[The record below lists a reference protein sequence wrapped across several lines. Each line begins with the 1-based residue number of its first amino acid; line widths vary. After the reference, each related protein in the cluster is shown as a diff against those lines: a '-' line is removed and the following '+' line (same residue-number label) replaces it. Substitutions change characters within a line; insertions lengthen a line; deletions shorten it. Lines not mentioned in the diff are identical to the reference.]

1 MISGRKAVRVAS
13 KILIWLLGI
22 FTVLFILLW
31 SVLKVPAVQ
40 NFLIKK
46 ATGYVSNKTHTRV
59 ELAYI
64 DLEFPK
70 SILLQGIFLEDTK
83 HDTLVS
89 IGEIEVNLNM
99 LALLSN
105 TVSIETL
112 GIDNFYVRLKRTNPD
127 TTFNFQFLADAFT
140 SDDTKEV
147 VVDTVKGTP
156 WTIKANSIALTN
168 GRFDM
173 LDETSGMLINV
184 SAGEIEAE
192 LNKLDITASYVD
204 LGDIKLSEVH
214 GNMRNT
220 KPAAPDTDTSSG
232 GWNGIHASLL
242 TIEHSSFKYSDDIT
256 AMLIDVNIGELEL
269 KPSTIDLTKQLIA
282 SDGLSIGQSRAL
294 IQLKKSSDTSAQH
307 SDDPESA
314 EWNVQVSSLNL
325 KQNDFKM
332 DFLNEPEIPAGIDWN
347 HLALTGIN
355 TSAKDI
361 SYNGPLVKATIESL
375 SAQENSGFGVRSLKT
390 VAYMDATSASLTD
403 LSLVTNHSYLGQDIK
418 VTFNSLSEIMSS
430 LSVDCSM
437 MNNQVAVRDLLLL
450 VPSLDT
456 VEIIHKNKDRR
467 AAFNLIAKG
476 NLNRLDIQQFYFKT
490 LNTSIDTKG
499 RLNFITD
506 PDKLFIDLNIKRIQT
521 GGADLTALL
530 PDSTLP
536 ASIQI
541 PSEVFATGNYIGT
554 LSDFHSTI
562 DMSSSIG
569 SAFIDADIKNL
580 QKEIPVYT
588 LALQTHSFDL
598 GQLMNQSSL
607 GKLNGAVDVTGSGFD
622 TSSIKATI
630 HSDIESFGLND
641 YVYHNI
647 QLDGSIDKKLIE
659 ATGTVDDQNL
669 NLLLT
674 AKANLDKQQEFYD
687 AQINLKGA
695 DFKGLGIT
703 TENIN
708 LSANTD
714 IHLTG
719 DPTQN
724 INGHVSTRNILVIQN
739 GKRYKEDSL
748 ILVSINEPGKSNM
761 KLNSSM
767 VAASFDGN
775 IDVFSVSD
783 AITNHL
789 NRYFLL
795 TETKFK
801 QTKPQNF
808 VFEIK
813 LNDSPLLREVLLPS
827 LQNYKPLSI
836 SGSFNSEEAKMAVSA
851 SIPLATYSGIT
862 VNEFVFDID
871 SDADKLTYNTGWNYL
886 KTGGITLQQ
895 TTADG
900 LLRNDTAS
908 INVTIKDVEQ
918 RNKIKL
924 NSIVTHA
931 SKDHYRFSIVKDG
944 LMLQEDKWAVTENN
958 YIEIAS
964 NYIFADHFNLSHEK
978 QFIKLQSAAEGND
991 MNLQFSAFDLHTL
1004 SQIVEDT
1011 DTLLVQGILNGEV
1024 NLKNIHQ
1031 NPAFT
1036 SKLDIQNLA
1045 YKDSRVGNLKI
1056 TADNLTADRYTANI
1070 ELTDSLNRAT
1080 IGGYYLS
1087 SDENSAL
1094 HFNADI
1100 KSIQLH
1106 SLEAFSGGQISGST
1120 GLVRGNIAIT
1130 GPVKEPRFNGDIQF
1144 IEASTKVAYINQRIF
1159 MKKETITVSSE
1170 KVTFKSFNILDSLN
1184 NEAIINGTVGIE
1196 KFDNATF
1203 NLTVTTN
1210 DFMILNTT
1218 AVNNK
1223 LYYGRVFLDSKISI
1237 KGDQNLPVIN
1247 ATIDI
1252 EKGSHFTFAIPDSKI
1267 SVDRG
1272 DGIVIFTTDSSSLD
1286 PIMLRQNEEVIAEK
1300 ITGLDLSAK
1309 IHIDRNSTLKILVDP
1324 ISGDSLSVRGDADLN
1339 FKMDASGQT
1348 NLTGTYVVNDGNYK
1362 ASLENLI
1369 VRKFNISR
1377 GSKIIWTGDPLDA
1390 LIDIKATYTT
1400 KTAPD
1405 GLLINSA
1412 VIDSSAMRK
1421 PLPFIVVMSMQGE
1434 LLKPTISFQLDMP
1447 DNAKGALGGEVYS
1460 KITNINA
1467 NESEVNKQ
1475 VFALLVLNRFITP
1488 EAGGGGSGASDFAR
1502 RSVSRMMSNE
1512 LNKLSAKYVEGL
1524 QIDVD
1529 VQSYNQVNN
1538 GQQRGN
1544 TQVEVGVTKT
1554 LFDERLSVQIGG
1566 NVPIEGQDA
1575 SSNSSTAKNITG
1587 DVTVEYKLTKNGRY
1601 KVKAFRKNEY
1611 DGISNGTIV
1620 ETGAGIM
1627 YIRNFTHF
1635 KELFI
1640 SKKKRKELTQQKT
1653 PISTH

>member
-1 MISGRKAVRVAS
+1 MISGRKAIRVAS
-13 KILIWLLGI
+13 RIIIWLLGI

-46 ATGYVSNKTHTRV
+46 ATGYVSDKTHTRV

-70 SILLQGIFLEDTK
+70 SILLQGIFLEDTG

-89 IGEIEVNLNM
+89 IREIEVNINM

-105 TVSIETL
+105 TVSIETFE
-112 GIDNFYVRLKRTNPD
+112 IDNFYVRLKRNNPD
-127 TTFNFQFLADAFT
+127 TTFNFQFLVDAFT
-140 SDDTKEV
+140 SDEKEV
-147 VVDTVKGTP
+147 VIDTVEGTP
-156 WTIKANSIALTN
+156 WTIKANSIALTH

-173 LDETSGMLINV
+173 LDETSGMLMNI
-184 SAGEIEAE
+184 SAGKILAE
-192 LNKLDITASYVD
+192 LNKLDITTSYVD
-204 LGDIKLSEVH
+204 LGDIELSEVH

-220 KPAAPDTDTSSG
+220 KPASPDADTSSG
-232 GWNGIHASLL
+232 GWNGIHASEL
-242 TIEHSSFKYSDDIT
+242 TIQHSSFKYSDDIT
-256 AMLIDVNIGELEL
+256 AMLIDVKIGELEL
-269 KPSTIDLTKQLIA
+269 KASTIDLTKQLVA
-282 SDGLSIGQSRAL
+282 SDGLSIEQSRAL
-294 IQLKKSSDTSAQH
+294 IQLKKSSDTNAQ
-307 SDDPESA
+307 SQENSQNPG
-314 EWNVQVSSLNL
+314 WNVQVSALNL

-332 DFLNEPEIPAGIDWN
+332 DFLNEPKISAGIDWN
-347 HLALTGIN
+347 HLALTNIN
-355 TSAKDI
+355 TSAKEI
-361 SYNGPLVKATIESL
+361 SYNGPLIKATIESL
-375 SAQENSGFGVRSLKT
+375 SAQDNSGFGIRSLKT

-418 VTFNSLSEIMSS
+418 VRFNSLEDILSS

-450 VPSLDT
+450 VPSLDS

-476 NLNRLDIQQFYFKT
+476 NLNRMDIQQFYFKA
-490 LNTSIDTKG
+490 LNTSIETKG
-499 RLNFITD
+499 RLDFITD

-521 GGADLTALL
+521 SGADLAALL

-541 PSEVFATGNYIGT
+541 PSELFATGNYKGT
-554 LSDFHSTI
+554 LSDFHSTV

-569 SAFIDADIKNL
+569 SAFIDADMKNL
-580 QKEIPVYT
+580 QKEVPSYT
-588 LALQTHSFDL
+588 VALQTHSFDL
-598 GQLMNQSSL
+598 GQLLSQSSL
-607 GKLNGAVDVTGSGFD
+607 GKLNGAVDIRGSGFD
-622 TSSIKATI
+622 TSNMKAAI
-630 HSDIESFGLND
+630 HTDIESFGLNN
-641 YVYHNI
+641 YIYHDI
-647 QLDGSIDKKLIE
+647 KLDGSIDKQLVE

-669 NLLLT
+669 NLALT
-674 AKANLDKQQEFYD
+674 AKANLNKQQEFYD

-695 DFKGLGIT
+695 DFKGLGLT
-703 TENIN
+703 TENVS
-708 LSANTD
+708 LSASTD
-714 IHLTG
+714 IHING
-719 DPTQN
+719 DPTQYL
-724 INGHVSTRNILVIQN
+724 NGHVSTRNILVIQN

-767 VAASFDGN
+767 MAASFDGN

-783 AITNHL
+783 AISNHL
-789 NRYFLL
+789 NKYFHLSDS
-795 TETKFK
+795 KFK

-808 VFEIK
+808 AFEVK

-836 SGSFNSEEAKMAVSA
+836 TGSFNSEEAKMNVTA
-851 SIPLATYSGIT
+851 SIPFATYSGIT
-862 VNEFVFDID
+862 VNEFIFDID
-871 SDADKLTYNTGWNYL
+871 SDADQLTYNTGWNYL

-895 TTADG
+895 TSAEGT
-900 LLRNDTAS
+900 LRNDTTYL
-908 INVTIKDVEQ
+908 NVTIKDTEEQ
-918 RNKIKL
+918 NKIKL
-924 NSIVTHA
+924 NSILTRA
-931 SKDHYRFSIVKDG
+931 SQDHYRFSIVKDG
-944 LMLQEDKWAVTENN
+944 LNLQEDKWTVTENN

-964 NYIFADHFNLSHEK
+964 NYIFADHFNLSHDK

-1004 SQIVEDT
+1004 SQIVEDK
-1011 DTLLVQGILNGEV
+1011 DTLLVQGILDGEI

-1036 SKLDIQNLA
+1036 SKLNIQNLA
-1045 YKDSRVGNLKI
+1045 YKTSRVGNLKI
-1056 TADNLTADRYTANI
+1056 TADNLTADRYTANV

-1087 SDENSAL
+1087 SDESSAL

-1120 GLVRGNIAIT
+1120 GIVKGNIAIT
-1130 GPVKEPRFNGDIQF
+1130 GPVKEPKFNGDIQF
-1144 IEASTKVAYINQRIF
+1144 IDASTKVAYINQRLF

-1184 NEAIINGTVGIE
+1184 NEAVINGSVGIE
-1196 KFDNATF
+1196 KFNNVTF
-1203 NLTVTTN
+1203 NLNVTTN
-1210 DFMILNTT
+1210 DFMVLNTT

-1237 KGDQNLPVIN
+1237 KGDQNLPIIN
-1247 ATIDI
+1247 ANIDI

-1272 DGIVIFTTDSSSLD
+1272 DGIIIFTTDSSSLD

-1309 IHIDRNSTLKILVDP
+1309 INIDKNSTLKILVDP

-1348 NLTGTYVVNDGNYK
+1348 NLTGTYIVYDGNYK

-1405 GLLINSA
+1405 GLLATSA
-1412 VIDSSAMRK
+1412 IIDSSALRK

-1447 DNAKGALGGEVYS
+1447 DNVKGAMGGEVYS
-1460 KITNINA
+1460 KITTINA

-1488 EAGGGGSGASDFAR
+1488 DAGGSGGGASDFAR

-1538 GQQRGN
+1538 GQQKGN

-1554 LFDERLSVQIGG
+1554 LFDERLSVEIGG

-1575 SSNSSTAKNITG
+1575 SSSSNAKNITG

-1601 KVKAFRKNEY
+1601 KVKAFRKNQY

-1620 ETGAGIM
+1620 ETGAGVM

-1640 SKKKRKELTQQKT
+1640 SKKKRKELTKQKT
-1653 PISTH
+1653 PISTN

>member
-1 MISGRKAVRVAS
+1 MTWGRKAVWIAS
-13 KILIWLLGI
+13 KIFFWLIGI
-22 FTVLFILLW
+22 FLVLFILLW
-31 SVLKVPAVQ
+31 CILKVPAVQ
-40 NFLIKK
+40 NFLTSK
-46 ATGYVSNKTHTRV
+46 ATHYISSKTHTRV
-59 ELAYI
+59 ELGYI
-64 DLEFPK
+64 DLGFPK
-70 SILLQGIFLEDTK
+70 SILLQGIFLEDKT

-89 IGEIEVNLNM
+89 IKEIEVNLNM

-112 GIDNFYVRLKRTNPD
+112 GVDDFYVRLKRNNPD
-127 TTFNFQFLADAFT
+127 TTFNFQFLLDAFV
-140 SDDTKEV
+140 SDNKKQVVADTA
-147 VVDTVKGTP
+147 KGTP
-156 WTIKANSIALTN
+156 WIIKANALSLTH

-173 LDETSGMLINV
+173 LDETSGLNMQV
-184 SAGEIEAE
+184 SAGKMLAE
-192 LNKLDITASYVD
+192 LNKLDISNSYVD
-204 LGDIKLSEVH
+204 LGDIELADVH
-214 GNMRNT
+214 GTMRNT
-220 KPAAPDTDTSSG
+220 KPAAPDTDTSAA
-232 GWNGIHASLL
+232 GWNGIHVSQLSV
-242 TIEHSSFKYSDDIT
+242 ERSSFRYSDITT
-256 AMLIDVNIGELEL
+256 AMLIDASIGEMELEET
-269 KPSTIDLTKQLIA
+269 SIDLANQQIA
-282 SDGLSIGQSRAL
+282 SDGLSIEQSKAL
-294 IQLKKSSDTSAQH
+294 IRLKKSTDTTTQ
-307 SDDPESA
+307 ES
-314 EWNVQVSSLNL
+314 ESPDWNVQLGALDL
-325 KQNDFKM
+325 KQNDFTM
-332 DFLNEPEIPAGIDWN
+332 DILNEAEITRGIDWN
-347 HLALTGIN
+347 HLALTAIN
-355 TSAKDI
+355 TETTNI
-361 SYNGPLVKATIESL
+361 VYNGPLIKATVKSL
-375 SAQENSGFGVRSLKT
+375 SAQDKSGFGVRALKA
-390 VAYMDATSASLTD
+390 VAYMDATGASLTD
-403 LSLVTNHSYLGQDIK
+403 LSLVTNHSYIGQDIK
-418 VTFNSLSEIMSS
+418 VTYTSLNEIMSS
-430 LSVDCSM
+430 LAVDCSM
-437 MNNQVAVRDLLLL
+437 KNNQVAVRDLLLL
-450 VPSLDT
+450 VPSLDS
-456 VEIIHKNKDRR
+456 VEIIHKNQNRT

-476 NLNRLDIQQFYFKT
+476 NMNRLDIQQFYVRT
-490 LNTSIDTKG
+490 LSSSITTNG

-506 PDKLFIDLNIKRIQT
+506 PDKLFIDLDFKRIQT
-521 GGADLTALL
+521 SGSDLAALL

-536 ASIQI
+536 ATIHIPDSI
-541 PSEVFATGNYIGT
+541 FLKGNYKGT
-554 LSDFHSTI
+554 LSDFQSAM

-569 SAFIDADIKNL
+569 SAFVHADIKNL
-580 QKEIPVYT
+580 QKEIPGYT
-588 LALQTHSFDL
+588 IALQAHSFDL
-598 GQLMNQSSL
+598 GKLLGQSSL
-607 GKLNGAVDVTGSGFD
+607 EKLNGAVDVKGSGLD
-622 TSSIKATI
+622 TSNMQAMI
-630 HSDIESFGLND
+630 HTNIESFGLNK
-641 YVYHNI
+641 YTYHNI
-647 QLDGSIDKKLIE
+647 KLDGSINKGLCE
-659 ATGTVDDQNL
+659 AAGTVEDENL
-669 NLLLT
+669 NLELT
-674 AKANLDKQQEFYD
+674 AKANLDKAQEFYD
-687 AQINLKGA
+687 MQLNLKGSDLQA
-695 DFKGLGIT
+695 LGIT
-703 TENIN
+703 REHIS
-708 LSANTD
+708 LSASTD
-714 IHLTG
+714 LHLNG

-761 KLNSSM
+761 KLSSSM
-767 VAASFDGN
+767 AAASFEGN
-775 IDVFSVSD
+775 IDVLSVSD
-783 AITNHL
+783 AIINHF
-789 NRYFLL
+789 NRYFRF
-795 TETKFK
+795 TDKKFQ

-808 VFEIK
+808 AFEIK

-827 LQNYKPLSI
+827 LQNYKPLDI
-836 SGSFNSEEAKMAVSA
+836 TGSFDSEKANLAINAVV
-851 SIPLATYSGIT
+851 PLATYSGTT
-862 VNEFVFDID
+862 VSDLVFNVS
-871 SDADKLTYNTGWNYL
+871 SDADKLTYTTGWEYL
-886 KTGGITLQQ
+886 KSGGITLQQ
-895 TTADG
+895 TVADG
-900 LLRNDTAS
+900 TVRADTAEV
-908 INVTIKDVEQ
+908 NVTIKDIEEK
-918 RNKIKL
+918 NKIAL
-924 NSIVTHA
+924 NSIITRA
-931 SKDHYRFSIVKDG
+931 SQGHYRFSIRKDG
-944 LMLQEDKWAVTENN
+944 LTLQEDKWAVSEKN

-964 NYIFADHFNLSHEK
+964 HYIFADQFNLSHEK
-978 QFIKLQSAAEGND
+978 QFIKLQSADGGND
-991 MNLQFSAFDLHTL
+991 MDLQFSAFDLHTL
-1004 SQIVEDT
+1004 SQIVEDA
-1011 DTLLVQGILNGEV
+1011 DTLLVQGILDGEV

-1036 SKLDIQNLA
+1036 SKLAIKNLA
-1045 YKDSRVGNLKI
+1045 YKNSRVGNLNI

-1070 ELTDSLNRAT
+1070 ELTDSLNKAT

-1100 KSIQLH
+1100 KSIELH

-1120 GLVRGNIAIT
+1120 GLVKGNIAIT
-1130 GPVKEPRFNGDIQF
+1130 GAVKDPKFNGSIQF
-1144 IEASTKVAYINQRIF
+1144 IDASTKVAFINQRLF

-1170 KVTFKSFNILDSLN
+1170 KVTFHSFNILDSLN
-1184 NEAIINGTVGIE
+1184 NEAVIDGSVGIE
-1196 KFDNATF
+1196 KFDNITF
-1203 NLTVTTN
+1203 NLTVNTN

-1218 AVNNK
+1218 QVNNK

-1237 KGDQNLPVIN
+1237 KGDQNLPVVN

-1286 PIMLRQNEEVIAEK
+1286 PIMLRQNEEINTEK

-1348 NLTGTYVVNDGNYK
+1348 SLSGIYTVNDGNYK

-1369 VRKFNISR
+1369 VRKFNISK

-1390 LIDIKATYTT
+1390 FIDIKATYTT

-1405 GLLINSA
+1405 GLLVNSA
-1412 VIDSSAMRK
+1412 IIDSSALRK

-1447 DNAKGALGGEVYS
+1447 DNVKGTMGGEVYS
-1460 KITNINA
+1460 RITSINA

-1488 EAGGGGSGASDFAR
+1488 DGSGGGAGASDFAR

-1575 SSNSSTAKNITG
+1575 SSNSSNAKNITG

-1640 SKKKRKELTQQKT
+1640 SKKKRKELTKQKT